1 MQATALTLGLS
12 GLDAYLVHVEV
23 DSGRGPSSFHLVGLA
38 EASVRE
44 ARVRIRAALR
54 DLSIDLDEHVLTVS
68 LSPADVRKVGSSFDL
83 AMAVAMAGA
92 LGRVPREALTGTAWL
107 GELALSGA
115 LRPVRGVLSAV
126 VEAKR
131 LGVRRVVVPAGNGA
145 EAAVVP
151 GIEVLV
157 ASSLGQVLDHLRG
170 SAPLPRAEAVPP
182 APRASAAH
190 APDLCDVR
198 GQPAARRALEIA
210 AAGGHNLLMMGPPG
224 AGKTMLA
231 RRLPG
236 ILPPLLPD
244 EAVEITAL
252 HSVAGL
258 LPPGVGL
265 LSDRPFRA
273 PHHTASAVALAG
285 GGAPIRPGEIALAHL
300 GCLFLDELLE
310 FGRSALEALRQPLE
324 DGLVTVSRARERAVF
339 PARALVVAAVNPCPC
354 GYAGTRRCV
363 CSADRVAAYRG
374 RLSGP
379 LLDRIDIQIVL
390 PPLPVADLAR
400 PPCEEASAAVTA
412 RVIAARSAQTAR
424 REARAVGAR
433 TNAELSP
440 RELAQAAALDGKSR
454 ALLSAAADQL
464 GLSARAHDKV
474 LRLARTI
481 ADLDGTDAISA
492 GHVAEAVELRLL
504 DHAPRAAHGVRH
516 LAAVVPS

>member
-12 GLDAYLVHVEV
+12 GLDAHLVHVEV
-23 DSGRGPSSFHLVGLA
+23 DSGRGPSAFHLVGLA

-54 DLSIDLDEHVLTVS
+54 DLGVDLDEHVLTVS
-68 LSPADVRKVGSSFDL
+68 LSPADVRKIGSSFDL
-83 AMAVAMAGA
+83 AMAVAIAAA
-92 LGRVPREALTGTAWL
+92 LGRVPAEALAGTVWI

-115 LRPVRGVLSAV
+115 IRPVRGVLASI

-131 LGVRRVVVPAGNGA
+131 LGYRRAIVPHGNGA

-151 GIEVLV
+151 GVEVLV
-157 ASSLGQVLDHLRG
+157 AASLEQVFEHLRG
-170 SAPLPRAEAVPP
+170 RAPLAPAAPAEPPP
-182 APRASAAH
+182 ARTLWH

-252 HSVAGL
+252 HSVAGI

-265 LSDRPFRA
+265 LRDRPFRA

-324 DGLVTVSRARERAVF
+324 DGIVTVCRARERAVF

-363 CSADRVAAYRG
+363 CSADRVGAYRG

-400 PPCEEASAAVTA
+400 PATEEASAIVRA
-412 RVIAARSAQTAR
+412 RVIAARAAQTAR
-424 REARAVGAR
+424 RDAREVGAR
-433 TNAELSP
+433 TNAEPLPARARACGRP
-440 RELAQAAALDGKSR
+440 RPEEPRAPLCGGGAARALGARARQAAAPR
-454 ALLSAAADQL
+454 ADDRGPRWRGGDRRRAPGRGGGAPLARPRARGAAAVRRE
-464 GLSARAHDKV
+464 AR
-474 LRLARTI
+474 
-481 ADLDGTDAISA
+481 
-492 GHVAEAVELRLL
+492 
-504 DHAPRAAHGVRH
+504 
-516 LAAVVPS
+516 VVPS